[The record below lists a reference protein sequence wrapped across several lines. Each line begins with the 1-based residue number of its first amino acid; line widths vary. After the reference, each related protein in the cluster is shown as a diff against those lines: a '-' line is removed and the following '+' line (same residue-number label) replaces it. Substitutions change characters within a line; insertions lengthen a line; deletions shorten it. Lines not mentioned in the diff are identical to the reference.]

1 MLQQQPYDYNYLAAQ
16 PTPRELEVLGLIC
29 EGDSLKD
36 IANTLHIS
44 IKTAACHRSRLLGKS
59 GAKNSIQLFRWALN
73 HGYVRLE
80 RIQPRMD
87 DARSKDISIRDML
100 NLSMDRCLYGHSVR
114 TPLNDWL
121 TRS

>member
-1 MLQQQPYDYNYLAAQ
+1 MLQRAPFNGYDLAAQ

-59 GAKNSIQLFRWALN
+59 GAKNSIQLLRWALHN
-73 HGYVRLE
+73 GYVRLE
-80 RIQPRMD
+80 GFQPRVIHP
-87 DARSKDISIRDML
+87 RSQDVSIREML
-100 NLSMDRCLYGHSVR
+100 NFARGSG
-114 TPLNDWL
+114 
-121 TRS
+121 